1 MKNVGTEFI
10 NGTRY
15 PVYSSVDHIQGVP
28 EPPAELPVP
37 EGATV
42 IRLPHPKRIKV
53 PDVPVRQAIE
63 SWEPVIYF
71 SRSSISLK
79 ELSFLLWCTQ
89 GSRKTGSDQHQLRNT
104 PSSGLRYP
112 LETYFVAGE
121 VDGLET
127 GLYRYLPQS
136 HSIVVERLGSDLP
149 VTMGNASL
157 NFKLVTRAAV
167 TFLWVGVPYR
177 SVWVLGNRGYRSVLI
192 EAGHTCQAL
201 IMAAAC
207 IGCRV
212 QPSDLFHDEM
222 VMQVANLDSETQWP
236 VYMAVVGK
244 VEREL

>member
-1 MKNVGTEFI
+1 MENIGFDFI
-10 NGTRY
+10 RGTRY
-15 PVYSSVDHIQGVP
+15 PAYSPIDQIQGVP
-28 EPPAELPVP
+28 EPLTELQIP

-42 IRLPHPKRIKV
+42 IKLPNPKSIKV
-53 PDVPVRQAIE
+53 PDVSIRQAIE
-63 SWEPVIYF
+63 NWEPVAYF
-71 SRSSISLK
+71 SRSSVTLK

-89 GSRKTGSDQHQLRNT
+89 GSRKTGSDQLQIRNT

-127 GLYRYLPQS
+127 GLYRYLPRS
-136 HSIVVERLGSDLP
+136 HSIVIERLGSDIPL
-149 VTMGNASL
+149 TMGNTTM
-157 NFKLVTRAAV
+157 NFALITRAAV
-167 TFLWVGVPYR
+167 TFLWVGIPYR
-177 SVWVLGNRGYRSVLI
+177 SVWALGNRGCRSVLI

-222 VMQVANLDSETQWP
+222 MIQLANLDPETQWP
-236 VYMAVVGK
+236 LYMAAVGK
-244 VEREL
+244 VERDL

>member
-1 MKNVGTEFI
+1 MENVGSDFI

-15 PVYSSVDHIQGVP
+15 PVYSSIDQIQGVP
-28 EPPAELPVP
+28 EPPAELKIP

-42 IRLPHPKRIKV
+42 IKLPSPKRFKV
-53 PDVPVRQAIE
+53 PDVPIRQAIE
-63 SWEPVIYF
+63 SWEPVTYF

-79 ELSFLLWCTQ
+79 DLSFLLWCTQ
-89 GSRKTGSDQHQLRNT
+89 GSRRKGSEQLQIRNT

-127 GLYRYLPQS
+127 GLYRYLPLS
-136 HSIVVERLGSDLP
+136 HRIVIERLDSDIP
-149 VTMGNASL
+149 VTMGNSSMNFSL
-157 NFKLVTRAAV
+157 ITRAAV
-167 TFLWVGVPYR
+167 TFLWVGIPYR
-177 SVWVLGNRGYRSVLI
+177 SVWALGNRGYRSVLI

-222 VMQVANLDSETQWP
+222 MLQLANLDPETQWP
-236 VYMAVVGK
+236 LYVAAVGK
-244 VEREL
+244 VERDL